1 MRLDLICVLL
11 TVLCLCFIAPVSAQV
26 DMQIPALP
34 PTQEVNLSEFNFFE
48 DNTFDIKG
56 FLKDGVLSPFLSVF
70 GDYFYVII
78 YGLVLLLVYMRSRNL
93 TLTGMLVAISLPIWS
108 IYLPQT
114 VFIPLLLVII
124 LGIGVCLYRLFK
136 NKN

>member
-11 TVLCLCFIAPVSAQV
+11 TVLCLCFIAPVSAV
-26 DMQIPALP
+26 NMQIPALP